1 MFILIWATTVT
12 VVKHIQTTIKIE
24 DFKSKAILTED
35 EEFKDVANTRFYKVA
50 SNEERP
56 TMFVKNKTLY
66 PGLAGDIIVTL
77 KSGFSDAFVDGFIT
91 FYAGGHAAMISD
103 NFYDTTQKI
112 NLDNTKSIEATG
124 LSTDGNN
131 TCQIFDRSYWSRK
144 SPYTEVICL
153 RVNMTDIERREVIS
167 NINTFVGDD
176 YNYSFLFNTINTSYC
191 SDIMFKSFRKIG
203 KNLNKDGFATTIY
216 DLIVSGDCY
225 ISYYHYF
232 DDAGIKHVYYLG

>member
-66 PGLAGDIIVTL
+66 PGLSGDIIVTL

-91 FYAGGHAAMISD
+91 FYAGGHAAMICD
-103 NFYDTTQKI
+103 NFYDTTQKV
-112 NLDNTKSIEATG
+112 NLDNTKS
-124 LSTDGNN
+124 LYR
-131 TCQIFDRSYWSRK
+131 IFIDIIKISDS
-144 SPYTEVICL
+144 IDAA
-153 RVNMTDIERREVIS
+153 TDIFGR
-167 NINTFVGDD
+167 
-176 YNYSFLFNTINTSYC
+176 NYSIPKEFDVVFNELIRDKGYIYNPIIVDYINKDLKLKETL
-191 SDIMFKSFRKIG
+191 RKITG
-203 KNLNKDGFATTIY
+203 SKRDEIYYETISQINKNE
-216 DLIVSGDCY
+216 
-225 ISYYHYF
+225 
-232 DDAGIKHVYYLG
+232 